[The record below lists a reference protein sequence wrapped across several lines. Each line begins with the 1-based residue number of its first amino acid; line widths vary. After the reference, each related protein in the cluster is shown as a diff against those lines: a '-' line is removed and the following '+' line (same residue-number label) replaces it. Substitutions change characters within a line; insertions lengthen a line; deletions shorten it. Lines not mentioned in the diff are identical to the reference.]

1 MEIRDPYNYPSLNRK
16 DLMYLS
22 TINQQRDEQKTT
34 TKKFIT
40 DRNISYNLYNLDI
53 NGIFLP

>member
-1 MEIRDPYNYPSLNRK
+1 
-16 DLMYLS
+16 MYLS